1 MIALASYMLYICIN
15 DWYPF
20 VSILAGH
27 QHNSKNTEKVK
38 NEGKIKEED
47 KELEKL
53 LLGPLILESSRSGGI
68 ACYVPGVV

>member
-1 MIALASYMLYICIN
+1 L
-15 DWYPF
+15 
-20 VSILAGH
+20 VGH

>member
-1 MIALASYMLYICIN
+1 
-15 DWYPF
+15 
-20 VSILAGH
+20 LAGH

-38 NEGKIKEED
+38 KEGKIKEED

-53 LLGPLILESSRSGGI
+53 LLGPLILKSSRSGGI